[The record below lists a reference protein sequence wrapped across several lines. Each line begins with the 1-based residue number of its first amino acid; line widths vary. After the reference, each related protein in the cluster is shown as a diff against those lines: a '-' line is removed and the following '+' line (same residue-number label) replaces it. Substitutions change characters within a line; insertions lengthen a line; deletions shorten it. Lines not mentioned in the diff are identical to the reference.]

1 MPVILE
7 QDAWDLWMKGEPE
20 AATVLM
26 KPASENALISRPV
39 SKAVGNVKNNWP
51 ELLA

>member
-1 MPVILE
+1 MPLVLE
-7 QDAWDLWMKGEPE
+7 PGTWDLWLMGEPE
-20 AATVLM
+20 AAAALM
-26 KPASENALISRPV
+26 MPANEDALGERPV